1 MGGVDL
7 DHLETG
13 LQGALGRGDE
23 GGDHLLDFI
32 LVQFTRRGVLRVEG
46 NLRRTYRLPAAL
58 FELDAALLAQPRAI
72 GAGLAPG
79 VSQLDT
85 GHAPLGGD
93 ETGDAL
99 QRGDLSVVPQA
110 EVFSGDAAIGGHRH
124 GFSDYQASA
133 THGAAAQMDEVPIVG
148 QAIDGGIL
156 AHRRN
161 GDAVGQGQLTQ
172 GVRLE
177 QQAHEGTSQ
186 GLQW

>member
-7 DHLETG
+7 DYLEAR
-13 LQGALGRGDE
+13 LQCPFGGFDKLGYNI
-23 GGDHLLDFI
+23 LD
-32 LVQFTRRGVLRVEG
+32 LVFAQLTRRRVFRVEG
-46 NLRRTYRLPAAL
+46 NLRRPHRLPATFL
-58 FELDAALLAQPRAI
+58 DLDAAMLAQPRAM

-79 VSQLDT
+79 VGQLDARH
-85 GHAPLGGD
+85 GALRGD
-93 ETGDAL
+93 EAGDAL
-99 QRGDLSVVPQA
+99 QWGDLFIVPQTK
-110 EVFSGDAAIGGHRH
+110 VLGSDPAIGGHSNRF
-124 GFSDYQASA
+124 GDDQPG
-133 THGAAAQMDEVPIVG
+133 TTDGAATQMDKVPVVG

>member
-1 MGGVDL
+1 M
-7 DHLETG
+7 
-13 LQGALGRGDE
+13 
-23 GGDHLLDFI
+23 
-32 LVQFTRRGVLRVEG
+32 
-46 NLRRTYRLPAAL
+46 
-58 FELDAALLAQPRAI
+58 
-72 GAGLAPG
+72 
-79 VSQLDT
+79 SQLDA

-110 EVFSGDAAIGGHRH
+110 EVFGGDAAIGGHRH
-124 GFSDYQASA
+124 GFSDHQARA
-133 THGAAAQMDEVPIVG
+133 THGAAAQMDKVPVVG